1 MCGSKNEPYLPHRGD
16 FSLTPP
22 PPPHPS
28 GHSSQASNIYLN
40 FWAFESPPPP
50 RNFQSLLWGEYGYF
64 PELHNKDFIVISV
77 VVDPEIREPQLIK
90 VLH

>member
-22 PPPHPS
+22 PPS

-50 RNFQSLLWGEYGYF
+50 RNFQSLLWG
-64 PELHNKDFIVISV
+64 
-77 VVDPEIREPQLIK
+77 
-90 VLH
+90 